1 MYLNFLVSS
10 QLYALVYICYTY
22 LCGFPIYS
30 NVYVCYFERY
40 ICFVFLK
47 FDQRVSCLHLTISLL
62 CLCLHIPLQ
71 CNEMRS
77 VGICS
82 PYVHYM
88 IFSESCLEDKSSG
101 NI

>member
-1 MYLNFLVSS
+1 MHLSTSATHTCVVS
-10 QLYALVYICYTY
+10 LYI
-22 LCGFPIYS
+22 S

-77 VGICS
+77 VGNLLS
-82 PYVHYM
+82 FRALYD
-88 IFSESCLEDKSSG
+88 IF
-101 NI
+101 